1 MSLISIIVPIY
12 NVEDY
17 LCKCVDSIL
26 TQTYKNIEV
35 ILVNDGS
42 IDNCGKIC
50 DEYALKDNRVKVIH
64 KKNGGIADARN
75 AGLEICC
82 GDYIGFVDS
91 DDWIAEDMYEVL
103 HDFASSNSLDVA
115 ICGVN
120 IAYEKTLL

>member
-1 MSLISIIVPIY
+1 MSLISVIVPIY

-17 LCKCVDSIL
+17 LCRCVDSIL

-42 IDNCGKIC
+42 TDNCGKIC
-50 DEYALKDNRVKVIH
+50 DEYALKDKRVKVIH

-75 AGLEICC
+75 AGLDICC

-91 DDWIAEDMYEVL
+91 DDYIAEDIYEVL
-103 HDFASSNSLDVA
+103 YDFARTNILDVA
-115 ICGVN
+115 ICAIN
-120 IAYEKTLL
+120 IAYEETS